1 MMKRIKMALMIAL
14 CFLALDASAQKV
26 AVKTNLLYD
35 ATSTINLGVEFALT
49 PKWTLDV
56 AGNYNPWT
64 FSNNRK
70 WQHWLVQPEARYWF
84 CNKMMGHFVGFHAIA
99 GSYNI
104 GNVNADFKLLGTD
117 FSKLK
122 DYRYEG
128 WFVGTGV
135 AYGYAWTLSS
145 TGTSRLNWDWVT
157 PTAVLTSLNVRN
169 AAKNWKTT
177 RVTTMW
183 DQPRQHSTSS
193 MCSNR
198 PHTDIPI

>member
-1 MMKRIKMALMIAL
+1 MMKRIKMALMIGL
-14 CFLALDASAQKV
+14 CFFALDASAQKV

-117 FSKLK
+117 FSKQIG
-122 DYRYEG
+122 RAH
-128 WFVGTGV
+128 V
-135 AYGYAWTLSS
+135 
-145 TGTSRLNWDWVT
+145 
-157 PTAVLTSLNVRN
+157 
-169 AAKNWKTT
+169 
-177 RVTTMW
+177 
-183 DQPRQHSTSS
+183 
-193 MCSNR
+193 
-198 PHTDIPI
+198 

>member
-1 MMKRIKMALMIAL
+1 MMKRIKMALMIGL

-70 WQHWLVQPEARYWF
+70 WKHWLVQPEARYWF

-117 FSKLK
+117 FSKRKIIATK
-122 DYRYEG
+122 DGSLEQEWHTDMPG
-128 WFVGTGV
+128 PFP
-135 AYGYAWTLSS
+135 S

-157 PTAVLTSLNVRN
+157 PTAVQTSLNVRN

-183 DQPRQHSTSS
+183 DPPRRHSTSS